1 MPANLTDLEAQT
13 KKNEAELADL
23 RRWKQQQERLPVN
36 RKGYLGDGPHVTTGP
51 VGENSRR
58 FSLSN
63 WMVNGLRGQDP
74 ERAKPEMDAMNRLR
88 KAIQSTGS
96 GLASAPGNAY
106 WLPLSWDMLGDAV
119 NATDDAKYCKAMM
132 TDDPLHFDPGEAAW
146 AVKKG
151 LVRKSA
157 ATAGQLAYTDNYGGT
172 LVAPPVQGEVI
183 PMIRPNTAFLTAGA
197 QTIGLPPQGRYVRPR
212 ITSVTIAEALGETQ
226 TTPSSRVTSDQ
237 MVLQAKKIAGAV
249 YISEEATNFT
259 SGTIDTIVQNDLAMT
274 LGLKIDAYAFYGP
287 GGPEIPGGLTSAQYT
302 GAVIDIVTDYPNMA
316 GIGTNGNDL
325 LPQLGDR
332 IPTLIEERSFGLE
345 GNSTGSGAW
354 VMRPAALSRAR
365 SYRSSAVTA
374 GDEQGPYVD
383 ILRKFT
389 ENASQDQW
397 SGRRVVK
404 TTNLKNNLTKGSAT
418 DLSDAFY
425 GLWAYGVL
433 GAYGA
438 IQFTTGNDGNT
449 FLNGQHILRGVM
461 WGDIG
466 FLYPTA
472 FAWYT
477 KVLGASGLLAS

>member
-1 MPANLTDLEAQT
+1 MPVTLADLEAQT
-13 KKNEAELADL
+13 KKNDAELANL
-23 RRWKQQQERLPVN
+23 RRWKEQQERLPVN
-36 RKGYLGDGPHVTTGP
+36 RKGYLGDGPYATTGP

-58 FSLSN
+58 FSLAN
-63 WMVNGLRGQDP
+63 WMVNGLRNLNP
-74 ERAKPEMDAMNRLR
+74 ERAKPEMDAMRRLQ
-88 KAIQSTGS
+88 KAINDTGS
-96 GLASAPGNAY
+96 RIAQAPGNAF
-106 WLPLSWDMLGDAV
+106 WLPLSWSMLGDDV
-119 NATDDAKYCKAMM
+119 NSTEDAKYCKAMM
-132 TDDPLHFDPGEAAW
+132 SSEPLSYDADEANWLASRGI
-146 AVKKG
+146 VR
-151 LVRKSA
+151 RKS

-197 QTIGLPPQGRYVRPR
+197 QTVGLPPQGRYVRPR

-226 TTPSSRVTSDQ
+226 STPSSRVSTDQ

-249 YISEEATNFT
+249 FISEEATNFT
-259 SGTIDTIVQNDLAMT
+259 SGTIDTIAQNDLAMS
-274 LGLKIDAYAFYGP
+274 LGLKIDAYAFYGQ
-287 GGPEIPGGLTSAQYT
+287 GGPEIPAGLTSAVYD
-302 GAVIDIVTDYPNMA
+302 GAVINVATDYPNMA

-345 GNSTGSGAW
+345 GDASGSGAW

-365 SYRSSAVTA
+365 SYRASAVTA

-397 SGRRVVK
+397 SGRKVIK

-425 GLWAYGVL
+425 GLWSYGVL

-461 WGDIG
+461 WGDVG

-477 KVLGASGLLAS
+477 KVLGANGLLAS